1 MLKLLVDTI
10 RRSLNTK
17 KQSKGSPLHIDQKIY
32 IKKEREKNED
42 YSLTEGE

>member
-1 MLKLLVDTI
+1 MLKLLIDTI

-17 KQSKGSPLHIDQKIY
+17 KQSKGSPLHIDQTIY